1 MRKTIVACTITA
13 IAVGGG
19 TASAAKL
26 ITSKDIADGAIQNR
40 DVAAGAISMS
50 RLSPSVRAAVAK
62 AGTPGKDGVSGV
74 NGKDGASGANGLNGA
89 DGAAGAAGA
98 AGEMGI
104 RGAQGVQGVQGAQG
118 DKGDKGD
125 AGARGSQ
132 GVAGITGAT
141 GAKGDTGATGAKGDT
156 GAAGAK
162 GDTGAA
168 GAKGD
173 TGATGA
179 TGAKGDTGAAGAK
192 GDTGATG
199 AKGDTGAAGKD
210 GLNSDVPR
218 DVTAA
223 GLRGWTLAPKGD
235 NPDPTDN
242 GTLTFEAAP
251 VASPLGANA
260 LKMVTTTGRNVAAYL
275 PLPVGYAAP
284 FQAGSHPK
292 LSELTTAGYT
302 SLSNATPANTIDVS
316 MQFEVLGANVGS
328 ATGYATVVYE
338 PYQNGVLANN
348 TFQRHD
354 VRAGKVWTTKVI
366 AGANGECSQATPCSM
381 SRFAE
386 LNLGATVQTAKLRIG
401 QNSGLGWEGFV
412 GYVDDVRLGFDGDIV
427 RYDMGA

>member
-1 MRKTIVACTITA
+1 MRKTLIACTITA

-26 ITSKDIADGAIQNR
+26 ITSKDIADGAIHNR
-40 DVAAGAISMS
+40 DIAEDTISLN
-50 RLSPSVRAAVAK
+50 RLAPSVRAAIAK
-62 AGTPGKDGVSGV
+62 AATPGKDGAAGV
-74 NGKDGASGANGLNGA
+74 NGKDGAAGVNGKDGAAGANGLNGA
-89 DGAAGAAGA
+89 DGATGAQGLKGDKGDTGA
-98 AGEMGI
+98 QGI
-104 RGAQGVQGVQGAQG
+104 QGIQGVRGLTGMDGINGAKGDKGDKGDTGAQGIQGLKGDKGDTGAQGIQGLKGDKGDTGAQGIQGVQGVQGE
-118 DKGDKGD
+118 
-125 AGARGSQ
+125 
-132 GVAGITGAT
+132 
-141 GAKGDTGATGAKGDT
+141 
-156 GAAGAK
+156 
-162 GDTGAA
+162 
-168 GAKGD
+168 
-173 TGATGA
+173 
-179 TGAKGDTGAAGAK
+179 
-192 GDTGATG
+192 
-199 AKGDTGAAGKD
+199 KGDTGAAGKD

-242 GTLTFEAAP
+242 GTLTFEAPP

-302 SLSNATPANTIDVS
+302 SLSNATPENTLDVS

-328 ATGYATVVYE
+328 ASGYATVVYE
-338 PYQNGVLANN
+338 PYQNGVVANN
-348 TFQRHD
+348 AFQRHD

-366 AGANGECSQATPCSM
+366 AGANGECSQATPCSL

-386 LNLGATVQTAKLRIG
+386 LNPGATVQTAKLRIG

-427 RYDMGA
+427 RYDLGA